1 MQVSVVAILVK
12 NNTARDFERIV
23 HMEPTPVEMQS
34 FTTVESVFVWAQ
46 LKGEPLQKLLYILG
60 VEDDDHPRVLA
71 AVSEADWDG
80 AISKWS
86 ALAKPASPAL
96 KAKAVVAKGAAV
108 LKTTGLRVGEQA
120 PVSSIVPNMSTGS
133 GLGKFNFN
141 TVTNQSS
148 EVVMSVLEAGEL
160 KVAYDNYKAVFG
172 VVPPVEEELTAEQL
186 TAVQKFLEG
195 DICPYVDF
203 AVWVPHG
210 NRMMRKLKLQ
220 GTTFSS
226 DGSIIPIEVSGPPDI
241 DCWSRSYACLRT
253 ALISWK
259 AVELGRLDMYANMIK
274 RYVSRYGSSVWFQIY
289 QAESRCRSE
298 HMERVRRRGD
308 EERARAL
315 SAGMS
320 HPLNPKRP
328 WDWVWG
334 EVLTD
339 AHFWRIELEEP
350 ALIILSRSI
359 GKSPSSDNVA
369 QVISGKRWFREDLHL
384 RPPPKMPKTHDVSG
398 NSFVSNRRGRKLCD
412 AFNTGACVLNLQN
425 AVCPNDGTLV
435 HQCSRCLDTSHGAHA
450 CPRTDFPASRP
461 FVEGHKGKSKGF
473 GKGKGKL
480 KGYWKS

>member
-1 MQVSVVAILVK
+1 
-12 NNTARDFERIV
+12 
-23 HMEPTPVEMQS
+23 
-34 FTTVESVFVWAQ
+34 
-46 LKGEPLQKLLYILG
+46 
-60 VEDDDHPRVLA
+60 
-71 AVSEADWDG
+71 
-80 AISKWS
+80 
-86 ALAKPASPAL
+86 
-96 KAKAVVAKGAAV
+96 
-108 LKTTGLRVGEQA
+108 
-120 PVSSIVPNMSTGS
+120 
-133 GLGKFNFN
+133 
-141 TVTNQSS
+141 
-148 EVVMSVLEAGEL
+148 
-160 KVAYDNYKAVFG
+160 
-172 VVPPVEEELTAEQL
+172 
-186 TAVQKFLEG
+186 
-195 DICPYVDF
+195 
-203 AVWVPHG
+203 
-210 NRMMRKLKLQ
+210 MRKLKLQ

-259 AVELGRLDMYANMIK
+259 AVELGRLDMYATMIK

-339 AHFWRIELEEP
+339 AHFWRVELEEP

-369 QVISGKRWFREDLHL
+369 QVISGKRWFRGDLHL
-384 RPPPKMPKTHDVSG
+384 RPPPKMPKTHDVDG

-412 AFNTGACVLNLQN
+412 AFNAGACVLNLQD
-425 AVCPNDGTLV
+425 ATCPNDGTLV
-435 HQCSRCLDTSHGAHA
+435 HQCSRCLETSHGAHV

>member
-1 MQVSVVAILVK
+1 ML
-12 NNTARDFERIV
+12 N
-23 HMEPTPVEMQS
+23 
-34 FTTVESVFVWAQ
+34 
-46 LKGEPLQKLLYILG
+46 ILG
-60 VEDDDHPRVLA
+60 VEVDDHPRVLA
-71 AVSEADWDG
+71 ALSESDWDD

-86 ALAKPASPAL
+86 ALAKPATPAQR
-96 KAKAVVAKGAAV
+96 AKAVVARGAAV
-108 LKTTGLRVGEQA
+108 LNTTGLRVGEQVA
-120 PVSSIVPNMSTGS
+120 VTSNVPNVSTGS

-148 EVVMSVLEAGEL
+148 DVVMSVLEAGEL
-160 KVAYDNYKAVFG
+160 KVAYDTYKAVFG
-172 VVPPVEEELTAEQL
+172 VFPPVEEELTAEQL

-226 DGSIIPIEVSGPPDI
+226 DGSIIPIEVTGPPDI

-274 RYVSRYGSSVWFQIY
+274 RYVSRYGSSVWFQVY

-298 HMERVRRRGD
+298 HMERVRRRGE
-308 EERARAL
+308 EERARAM

-320 HPLNPKRP
+320 HPLNPRRP

-350 ALIILSRSI
+350 ALLILSRSI
-359 GKSPSSDNVA
+359 GRSPSSDN
-369 QVISGKRWFREDLHL
+369 
-384 RPPPKMPKTHDVSG
+384 
-398 NSFVSNRRGRKLCD
+398 
-412 AFNTGACVLNLQN
+412 
-425 AVCPNDGTLV
+425 GTSPIRQEV
-435 HQCSRCLDTSHGAHA
+435 V
-450 CPRTDFPASRP
+450 P
-461 FVEGHKGKSKGF
+461 
-473 GKGKGKL
+473 
-480 KGYWKS
+480 